1 MKKVICIVLVLLVSS
16 MIAVAYAETD
26 ISSMTDEELYAL
38 RLQINQELADRNKT
52 ATIPDGATIADL
64 FPDPVLAKYVRDEV
78 GAFTVDTVVTQEK
91 LDKVQKISFTNTD
104 SGIKSLEGIGYLHG
118 MWQLILH
125 NQDHLINVPEEIG
138 NCISLKRIMLSCK
151 NVTAI
156 PDSICNLPLLNY
168 LDLSYSS
175 ISELPADIGNLA
187 NLKDLDISHTKITS
201 LPESIYSLELDTFK
215 RSGLDLD

>member
-64 FPDPVLAKYVRDEV
+64 FPDPVLAKFVRDEV
-78 GAFTVDTVVTQEK
+78 GAFSVNDIVSQEK
-91 LDKVQKISFTNTD
+91 LDKVQSIYFTNTD

-118 MWQLILH
+118 MRELILH
-125 NQDHLINVPEEIG
+125 NQDHLIAIPDEIE
-138 NCISLKRIMLSCK
+138 NCISLKRFMLCCE
-151 NVTAI
+151 NITAI
-156 PDSICNLPLLNY
+156 PDSICNLSVLQE
-168 LDLSYSS
+168 LDISYSPVTA
-175 ISELPADIGNLA
+175 LPADIGNLTS
-187 NLKDLDISHTKITS
+187 LKDLDISHTKITS